1 MLRKG
6 PSCPLALSGAFPS
19 CSSQKDLRFG
29 SQSVA
34 FSVPSLPQVLL
45 CALAAAQAAPQF
57 LFVLPHDFSGGSNV
71 PLQAIPLD
79 QTVSVSAQLPAAP
92 AEEAPAEAEVVA
104 EAAEAAPEAAPEVA
118 EATPEAAEV
127 AEAAPEAAEAAP
139 ETVAEAAEAAPEA
152 APAGA
157 EAAPEAAEAAPEAAE
172 AEAAAPASEP
182 APEAAPEA
190 AVAQEAAPAPEAAPA
205 ATVDV
210 AVAEPAVAAPAASPS
225 LPTLGTPAVT
235 TKLRTDPS
243 SLNLVDPLGQVEAR
257 FRPFIYPNDSPDVVA
272 AKVALFRLHASRH
285 PLAAASPAPAPPTA
299 A

>member
-29 SQSVA
+29 SQSAA

-57 LFVLPHDFSGGSNV
+57 LFVLPHDFSGGSNE

-79 QTVSVSAQLPAAP
+79 QAVSVSAQLPAAP

-152 APAGA
+152 APAG
-157 EAAPEAAEAAPEAAE
+157 AEAAPEAAE